1 MAVSCHYSRDAKL
14 LVHDIHTYADVI
26 LMEYAYVHVQK
37 YADACI
43 GRGGRGKINPQINYW
58 VWVFLITLYKQS
70 KFSFFGEK
78 FQVKTH
84 QLFFLSVLL
93 MLI

>member
-43 GRGGRGKINPQINYW
+43 GRGGRGKINPQINY
-58 VWVFLITLYKQS
+58 
-70 KFSFFGEK
+70 
-78 FQVKTH
+78 
-84 QLFFLSVLL
+84 
-93 MLI
+93 